1 MKTTKVLSLVIIPLL
16 FAAGGLS
23 QNREAVDTDE
33 KLITI
38 HAEDAHLPTVLS
50 ILAEESG
57 YNIVTSPEVNSKDRI
72 SVHMDDVPIEQAV
85 NLVVRAAG
93 LSYELVGRSFLV
105 ATGKRLSEEIGIKP
119 YVISLQYADATDVKQ
134 LLEHVCDKVQVDRG
148 GNKLVVSTSP
158 KNIVEIMN
166 IITEIDVPVLQIML
180 EARIIEVALSG
191 SDKVG
196 IDWARLATITSIIA
210 ENALPNIPG
219 VGGSL
224 VPGMSQAPNGDGT
237 YLETF
242 SPLTTAQKPDNM
254 YFQRIDPDNNIGFS
268 RQLSAFDITLDFL
281 LKNNDA
287 EILANSK
294 VVTINGRE
302 ATIEMV
308 DVVPYVLSSGGV
320 GGQVQVQREIVGLK
334 LRVKPN
340 VNTDGYITTEVTPE
354 VSSFYD
360 FVGPDRNIP
369 WVKRR
374 VSTTT
379 VRVKDG
385 ESIIIAGL
393 LGVDRKQIINTVPFL
408 GDLPFVGRFFQHKV
422 TQENKT
428 DLIVEI
434 TPHIV
439 IDNYTYIKKTDGML
453 DLEDHYINLND
464 ESENGNDE
472 DSTGDTSSSAETGS

>member
-1 MKTTKVLSLVIIPLL
+1 MKTTKVLSLAILSLL
-16 FAAGGLS
+16 LCAVGFS
-23 QNREAVDTDE
+23 QDREAGMTGE

-72 SVHMDDVPIEQAV
+72 SVHLDEVPIEQAV

-93 LSYELVGRSFLV
+93 LSYELVGKSFLV
-105 ATGKRLSEEIGIKP
+105 ATSKRLSEEIGSKS
-119 YVISLQYADATDVKQ
+119 YVISLQYAAAEDVKS
-134 LLEHVCDKVQVDRG
+134 LLEHISEKIQIDKG
-148 GNKLVVSTSP
+148 GNKLVVNTSP
-158 KNIVEIMN
+158 KNIVEIMS
-166 IITEIDVPVLQIML
+166 IVEEIDVPVLQIML
-180 EARIIEVALSG
+180 EARLIEVALSG
-191 SDKVG
+191 ADQVG
-196 IDWARLATITSIIA
+196 IDWARLASITSIIA
-210 ENALPNIPG
+210 ENAIPNIPG
-219 VGGSL
+219 IGGSL
-224 VPGMSQAPNGDGT
+224 VPGMSQQQMPDGS

-242 SPLTTAQKPDNM
+242 EPLERAQLPTNM

-268 RQLSAFDITLDFL
+268 RQLSAFDVTMDFL

-287 EILANSK
+287 ELLANSK
-294 VVTINGRE
+294 VVTINGKQ
-302 ATIEMV
+302 AFIEMV
-308 DVVPYVLSSGGV
+308 DVVPYILSSGGV
-320 GGQVQVQREIVGLK
+320 GGQVQVQREVVGIK

-354 VSSFYD
+354 VSTFYD

-393 LGVDRKQIINTVPFL
+393 LGVDRKQIINTIPFF
-408 GDLPFVGRFFQHKV
+408 GALPFVGRFFQHKV

-428 DLIVEI
+428 DLIIEI
-434 TPHIV
+434 TPHIIV
-439 IDNYTYIKKTDGML
+439 DNYTHIEKSEMML
-453 DLEDHYINLND
+453 DLEDHYINLDDEEDTEGDEEPSD
-464 ESENGNDE
+464 ES
-472 DSTGDTSSSAETGS
+472 GS

>member
-1 MKTTKVLSLVIIPLL
+1 MKKTNVLTVVILIL
-16 FAAGGLS
+16 FFTSGGFS
-23 QNREAVDTDE
+23 EDRDTGMTGN

-72 SVHMDDVPIEQAV
+72 SVHMDDVPIEQAI

-93 LSYELVGRSFLV
+93 LSYELVGKSFLV
-105 ATGKRLSEEIGIKP
+105 ATSKRLSEEIGTKS
-119 YVISLQYADATDVKQ
+119 YVIPLQYAEASEVKT
-134 LLEHVCDKVQVDRG
+134 LLEYITEKVQVDKG

-158 KNIVEIMN
+158 KNIIEILN
-166 IITEIDVPVLQIML
+166 IIEEIDVPVLQIML
-180 EARIIEVALSG
+180 EARIIEVGLSG
-191 SDKVG
+191 SDRVG
-196 IDWARLATITSIIA
+196 IDWARLASITSIIA
-210 ENALPNIPG
+210 ENATPNLIG

-224 VPGMSQAPNGDGT
+224 VPGMSQDPSGDGT
-237 YLETF
+237 YVETF
-242 SPLTTAQKPDNM
+242 EPLTNNTLPDNM
-254 YFQRIDPDNNIGFS
+254 YFQRIDPKDKIGFS
-268 RQLSAFDITLDFL
+268 RQLSAFDLTLDFL
-281 LKNNDA
+281 IKNNDA
-287 EILANSK
+287 EVLANSK

-302 ATIEMV
+302 AFIEMV

-320 GGQVQVQREIVGLK
+320 GGQVQVQREIVGIK
-334 LRVKPN
+334 LNVKPN

-360 FVGPDRNIP
+360 FVGPAQNIP

-393 LGVDRKQIINTVPFL
+393 LGVDRKQITNTVPFL
-408 GDLPFVGRFFQHKV
+408 GALPFVGRFFRHQV

-428 DLIVEI
+428 DLLIQI

-439 IDNYTYIKKTDGML
+439 VDNYTHIEKTKSMR
-453 DLEDHYINLND
+453 DLEDEFINLDDMDSTDTD
-464 ESENGNDE
+464 ESP
-472 DSTGDTSSSAETGS
+472 SASEESGS

>member
-1 MKTTKVLSLVIIPLL
+1 MKSIKILLLTLFLFSISLLGQTSDRDGT
-16 FAAGGLS
+16 FAG
-23 QNREAVDTDE
+23 E
-33 KLITI
+33 KMITI
-38 HAEDAHLPTVLS
+38 HAEDAHLPTVLA
-50 ILAEESG
+50 ILADESG
-57 YNIVTSPEVNSKDRI
+57 YNIVTSPEVNSQDRI

-93 LSYELVGRSFLV
+93 LSYELVGKSFLV
-105 ATGKRLSEEIGIKP
+105 ATGKRLSEEIGTKS
-119 YVISLQYADATDVKQ
+119 YVIPLQYASATEVKT
-134 LLEHVCDKVQVDRG
+134 LLEHITEKIQVDKG
-148 GNKLVVSTSP
+148 GNKLVISTSP
-158 KNIVEIMN
+158 KNIVEIMD
-166 IITEIDVPVLQIML
+166 IIREVDVPVLQIML
-180 EARIIEVALSG
+180 EARIIEVALSS

-196 IDWARLATITSIIA
+196 IDWARLASITTVIA
-210 ENALPNIPG
+210 ENATPNLIG

-224 VPGMSQAPNGDGT
+224 VPGMSQDPNGDGT
-237 YLETF
+237 YTEIF
-242 SPLTTAQKPDNM
+242 EPLANNAIPDNM
-254 YFQRIDPDNNIGFS
+254 YFQRIDPGKNDIGFS

-281 LKNNDA
+281 LKNNTA

-308 DVVPYVLSSGGV
+308 DVVPYVISSGGV
-320 GGQVQVQREIVGLK
+320 GGQVQVQREIVGIK
-334 LRVKPN
+334 LNVKPN

-393 LGVDRKQIINTVPFL
+393 LGVDRKQIINTIPFL
-408 GDLPFVGRFFQHKV
+408 GKLPFVGRFFQHQV

-428 DLIVEI
+428 DLIIEI
-434 TPHIV
+434 TPHIIV
-439 IDNYTYIKKTDGML
+439 DNYTHIEKTKDMI
-453 DLEDHYINLND
+453 DLEDHFINL
-464 ESENGNDE
+464 EDE
-472 DSTGDTSSSAETGS
+472 DDETETSNDGGS